1 MEKLVTWYNFTFA
14 VNVILNLSIIFKTS
28 LVTN

>member
-14 VNVILNLSIIFKTS
+14 VNVILNLSIICKIA